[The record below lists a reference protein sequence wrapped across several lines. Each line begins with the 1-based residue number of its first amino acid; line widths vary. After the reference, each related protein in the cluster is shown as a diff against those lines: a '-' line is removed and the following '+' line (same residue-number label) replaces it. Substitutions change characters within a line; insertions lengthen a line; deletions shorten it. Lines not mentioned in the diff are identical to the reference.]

1 MKKVGILCVLTS
13 GLRKK
18 SKLKVNFPMIAL
30 TFRTGLLWEKASEL
44 PKDWDIVTY
53 CKISVRGWDAYSILR
68 RLGFEK
74 VFVHE
79 GGIEGWPFELVK

>member
-1 MKKVGILCVLTS
+1 LKKVGILCVLTL

-30 TFRTGLLWEKASEL
+30 TFRTGLLREKASEL
-44 PKDWDIVTY
+44 PKDRDIVTY

-79 GGIEGWPFELVK
+79 GGIEG

>member
-1 MKKVGILCVLTS
+1 MCVDVRTPEEIKTQGQLPYD
-13 GLRKK
+13 
-18 SKLKVNFPMIAL
+18 FPMIAL

-44 PKDWDIVTY
+44 PKDRDIVTY

>member
-1 MKKVGILCVLTS
+1 LCVDVRTPEKIKTQGQLPYDC
-13 GLRKK
+13 
-18 SKLKVNFPMIAL
+18 VNIPHG
-30 TFRTGLLWEKASEL
+30 TLWEKASEL

-53 CKISVRGWDAYSILR
+53 CKIPLRGWNAYSLLR

-79 GGIEGWPFELVK
+79 GGIEG

>member
-1 MKKVGILCVLTS
+1 LCVDVRTPEEIKTQGQLPYDC
-13 GLRKK
+13 
-18 SKLKVNFPMIAL
+18 VNIPL
-30 TFRTGLLWEKASEL
+30 GLLWEKASEL
-44 PKDWDIVTY
+44 PKDRDIVTY

-74 VFVHE
+74 VFVLE

>member
-1 MKKVGILCVLTS
+1 MKKVGILCVLTL

-53 CKISVRGWDAYSILR
+53 CKIPLRGWNAYSLLR

-79 GGIEGWPFELVK
+79 GGIEG